1 MIRKALFWPV
11 LCMPALLLGQAP
23 GGVSSGLAVWYKANI
38 TSSVIGY
45 PGAVSAW
52 NTSGGSATG
61 FNLAQATA
69 ARRPGY
75 LAGNVNYTQYNYNPR
90 VHFMSANSTSLENTG
105 TSPNLY
111 GTAGSIFL
119 VTNQKPLAT
128 DGSGLTYSSSS
139 SQRIQIKPS
148 FRIQTSTGTLGYT
161 ADFPSPTEYGN
172 TEASLLYVS
181 GLGAS
186 AAQRLNSV
194 PIACNNCGLA
204 LYNPYVA
211 NGLYVGRNGTGGEYV
226 DCDMGEVIFYS
237 AALTTAQ
244 LNQVESYLAIKYG
257 ITRGGNTGTSTTYN
271 YVNSAGAAVW
281 NKTTNAGYN
290 NDIAGIGRDDASG
303 LVQKQS
309 ISVNNN
315 EPVSIGLI
323 SIDASNAANANNFA
337 TDKSFLLWGNDGGAN
352 TTVYND
358 PICFASL
365 PAGIQARIKRRWKCQ
380 VTAFTQQATVGFE
393 SAMLAN
399 YLPLSNLRLLVDDDG
414 GDWTNATVYAG
425 AVMDGSRIE
434 FAGVTFSAAKPFFTL
449 ATANYVSTP
458 LPVELLR
465 FDASACG
472 SSVCLAWST
481 ASERDNDRFE
491 VERSA
496 DALDFP
502 PIGSVPGAGNST
514 MYRNYGYIDR
524 SPLQGTGYY
533 RLRQVDANGD
543 FTFSEVRPVTFYQND
558 PPVLFPNPVHDE
570 LRILGYDAVRQ
581 GPVELYNMLGERV
594 PLEGPAS
601 GVFGI
606 GHLPSGLYTAVIGGR
621 MVRFVKE

>member
-1 MIRKALFWPV
+1 MIRKALFWPM
-11 LCMPALLLGQAP
+11 LGMPAVLLGQAP
-23 GGVSSGLAVWYKANI
+23 GGVSSGLTVWYRANI
-38 TSSVIGY
+38 TASVVGY
-45 PGAVSAW
+45 PGPVSAW

-69 ARRPGY
+69 AYRPAY
-75 LAGNVNYTQYNYNPR
+75 LAGNINYKQYNYNPR
-90 VHFMSANSTSLENTG
+90 IDFISANSTRLENTG

-111 GTAGSIFL
+111 GTTGSIFL
-119 VTNQKPLAT
+119 ITNQKPLAS

-139 SQRIQIKPS
+139 SQRIQIKPA
-148 FRIQTSTGTLGYT
+148 FRIQTSTGTYGYT
-161 ADFPSPTEYGN
+161 ADFPSPTEYGS

-181 GLGAS
+181 GLGA
-186 AAQRLNSV
+186 AATQRLNSV
-194 PIACNNCGLA
+194 PFPCNNCGLA

-211 NGLYVGRNGTGGEYV
+211 NGLHVGRNGTGGEYV
-226 DCDMGEVIFYS
+226 DCDMGEIIFYN

-257 ITRGGNTGTSTTYN
+257 ITRGGNTGTSATYN
-271 YVNSAGAAVW
+271 YVNSAGTVVW
-281 NKTTNAGYN
+281 NKTANTGYN
-290 NDIAGIGRDDASG
+290 NDIAGIGRNDAST
-303 LVQKQS
+303 LLQKQS

-315 EPVSIGLI
+315 EPVSIGVV
-323 SIDASNAANANNFA
+323 SIDASNATNTNNF
-337 TDKSFLLWGNDGGAN
+337 TVDQSFLMWGNDGGAN
-352 TTVYND
+352 TTAYSD
-358 PICFASL
+358 PACFTSL
-365 PAGIQARIKRRWKCQ
+365 PAGVQARIRRRWKCQ
-380 VTAFTQQATVGFE
+380 VTNFNQQVTVGFE
-393 SAMLAN
+393 SSMVAN

-414 GDWTNATVYAG
+414 GDWTNATVYGGSA
-425 AVMDGSRIE
+425 MDGSRIE
-434 FAGVTFSAAKPFFTL
+434 FAGVTLSAAKPFFTL

-465 FDASACG
+465 FDAAACG

-481 ASERDNDRFE
+481 ASERDNDRFV

-496 DALDFP
+496 DALDFT

-514 MYRNYGYIDR
+514 MYREYHYIDR

-533 RLRQVDANGD
+533 RLRQVDTNGD
-543 FTFSEVRPVTFYQND
+543 FTFSEVRPVTLYQND

-570 LRILGYDAVRQ
+570 LRILGYDAARQ
-581 GPVELYNMLGERV
+581 GPVELYNMLGERI
-594 PLEGPAS
+594 PLSSPAS
-601 GVFGI
+601 GAFSI